1 MEVPLKVILPKSEL
15 IVILDR
21 SVFDALKESSF
32 VDHFVPQLIT
42 IEKYTPFPIL
52 PKINNRPAVV
62 TDTLYLIVAVLSFI
76 VILTSISLILVLLF
90 YPIPTHVQ
98 EKFSVPSIWSV
109 VIVTS
114 KPLSLILT
122 SHELLRY
129 IFALTQ
135 DTSLAMYP
143 TLIII
148 VALLGLCNTFNMY
161 KPPIPDVVT

>member
-42 IEKYTPFPIL
+42 IEKCTPFPIL

-90 YPIPTHVQ
+90 YIRIYITTECKVN
-98 EKFSVPSIWSV
+98 SSIHNEF
-109 VIVTS
+109 IA
-114 KPLSLILT
+114 IQ
-122 SHELLRY
+122 RY
-129 IFALTQ
+129 RIYPWIFF
-135 DTSLAMYP
+135 Y
-143 TLIII
+143 
-148 VALLGLCNTFNMY
+148 
-161 KPPIPDVVT
+161 

>member
-1 MEVPLKVILPKSEL
+1 MLKIPLFCPF
-15 IVILDR
+15 ILDII
-21 SVFDALKESSF
+21 K
-32 VDHFVPQLIT
+32 LIS
-42 IEKYTPFPIL
+42 
-52 PKINNRPAVV
+52 
-62 TDTLYLIVAVLSFI
+62 D
-76 VILTSISLILVLLF
+76 SISLLSDCEIFFVFAWRLLF

>member
-42 IEKYTPFPIL
+42 IEKCTPFPIL

-90 YPIPTHVQ
+90 NLQSCNFESKITCRISDKTNGPILSSFYSTY
-98 EKFSVPSIWSV
+98 STSYSIRPPHS
-109 VIVTS
+109 
-114 KPLSLILT
+114 
-122 SHELLRY
+122 
-129 IFALTQ
+129 IF
-135 DTSLAMYP
+135 
-143 TLIII
+143 
-148 VALLGLCNTFNMY
+148 
-161 KPPIPDVVT
+161 

>member
-1 MEVPLKVILPKSEL
+1 MSRCLTS
-15 IVILDR
+15 
-21 SVFDALKESSF
+21 DALSF
-32 VDHFVPQLIT
+32 PLNLQYNSLPIEKAARVPYPPQLM
-42 IEKYTPFPIL
+42 
-52 PKINNRPAVV
+52 
-62 TDTLYLIVAVLSFI
+62 YLILSIF
-76 VILTSISLILVLLF
+76 TLLF

-122 SHELLRY
+122 SYELLRY